1 MFPGALNNAIRATCT
16 IAELSRM
23 QDLEHRRLYLYG
35 SLFDI
40 DAGEDPLKVSSPTC
54 ALAEHIMEFNRIDI
68 ASKTENPEP
77 IRLYINSPGGDVT
90 EGFTLIDTIC
100 TSKTPVWTINIGQCS
115 SMAFL
120 ISISGHRR
128 FSFPS
133 ASFLMHDG
141 TSGAIDSTNKMQ
153 DRVKFNMRFEK
164 EVVRAHILSHSK
176 MSKKEYDK
184 LERVEFYMLPQEAL
198 RYGFI
203 DEIVTDISAIL

>member
-1 MFPGALNNAIRATCT
+1 MFPEVLNNAMRATCT
-16 IAELSRM
+16 IGELSRM

>member
-1 MFPGALNNAIRATCT
+1 
-16 IAELSRM
+16 M

-40 DAGEDPLKVSSPTC
+40 DAGEDPLKVSSPAC

-77 IRLYINSPGGDVT
+77 IRLYINSPGGDIT
-90 EGFTLIDTIC
+90 EGFTLIDAIC
-100 TSKTPVWTINIGQCS
+100 MSKTPVWTINIGQCS

-164 EVVRAHILSHSK
+164 EVVRAHILSHGK

-184 LERVEFYMLPQEAL
+184 LERVEFYMLPKEAL

>member
-1 MFPGALNNAIRATCT
+1 
-16 IAELSRM
+16 
-23 QDLEHRRLYLYG
+23 
-35 SLFDI
+35 
-40 DAGEDPLKVSSPTC
+40 
-54 ALAEHIMEFNRIDI
+54 MEFNRIDI